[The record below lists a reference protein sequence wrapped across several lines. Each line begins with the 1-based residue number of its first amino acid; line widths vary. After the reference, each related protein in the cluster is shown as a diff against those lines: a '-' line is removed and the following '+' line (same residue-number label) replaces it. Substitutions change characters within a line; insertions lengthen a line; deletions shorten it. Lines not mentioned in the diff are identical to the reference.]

1 MGSGT
6 LGARLR
12 TWRLRLGLSRES
24 NPEVGR
30 GPSNEDIAR
39 EQSFAQAR
47 LRNEHE
53 GCCFEDGGVDVAH
66 DET

>member
-24 NPEVGR
+24 NPVC

-47 LRNEHE
+47 LRNEH
-53 GCCFEDGGVDVAH
+53 GSFCFEDGGV
-66 DET
+66 E